1 MYQFKNEQ
9 KIFEIG
15 KVKVGGIPGERPT
28 VLIGSI
34 FYAREK
40 IVIDHKKGEFD
51 KDKAENYIKMQ
62 EEYSDKTGNPHM
74 VDVGGS
80 TNEAII
86 KFLDFVSKVTDAP
99 ILIGGASPN
108 VRLAGLKYVK
118 EVGIKN
124 PIIYNSILPEHK
136 KEELEKIKEHNVK
149 TVILLGFSPKDF
161 TSTGKIQT
169 IKNLLSI
176 IQKAGVTQP
185 MIDTAVIDI
194 PSLGLASKALFELK
208 NELGLPVGCG
218 PHNAI
223 GTWRGLKTKMNIQA
237 KYPCVA
243 SANALPVVFGAD
255 FILYGPIEY
264 ASFIFPAIAL
274 IDAALAQLRIEF
286 GKKIIDKNHPLFK
299 IP

>member
-1 MYQFKNEQ
+1 MYQFKIEQ
-9 KIFEIG
+9 KIFDIG
-15 KVKVGGIPGERPT
+15 KVKIGGEPGERPT

-51 KDKAENYIKMQ
+51 KEKAEGYIKIQ

-80 TNEAII
+80 TSEAIV

-99 ILIGGASPN
+99 ILIGGASPT
-108 VRLAGLKYVK
+108 VRIAGLNYVK

-124 PIIYNSILPEHK
+124 PIIYNSILPEYK

-149 TVILLGFSPKDF
+149 TVVLLGFNPKDF
-161 TSTGKIQT
+161 TSIGRIQT
-169 IKNLLSI
+169 IKNLLLI
-176 IQKAGVTQP
+176 VQKAGVTQP

-194 PSLGLASKALFELK
+194 PSLGSASKALFELK

-218 PHNAI
+218 SHNAI
-223 GTWRGLKTKMNIQA
+223 GTWQGLKTKMGPQA
-237 KYPCVA
+237 KYPCAA
-243 SANALPVVFGAD
+243 SANALPAAFGAD
-255 FILYGPIEY
+255 FIFYGPIEY

-274 IDAALAQLRIEF
+274 IDAALAQLRIEL
-286 GKKIIDKNHPLFK
+286 KKPISKTHPIFK

>member
-185 MIDTAVIDI
+185 MIDTA
-194 PSLGLASKALFELK
+194 
-208 NELGLPVGCG
+208 
-218 PHNAI
+218 
-223 GTWRGLKTKMNIQA
+223 
-237 KYPCVA
+237 
-243 SANALPVVFGAD
+243 
-255 FILYGPIEY
+255 
-264 ASFIFPAIAL
+264 
-274 IDAALAQLRIEF
+274 
-286 GKKIIDKNHPLFK
+286 
-299 IP
+299 

>member
-1 MYQFKNEQ
+1 MFQLKVEQ
-9 KIFEIG
+9 KVFEVG
-15 KVKVGGIPGERPT
+15 KVKIGGIPGERPT

-40 IVIDHKKGEFD
+40 IVSNYERGEFD
-51 KDKAENYIKMQ
+51 KEKAEAYIKIQ

-80 TNEAII
+80 TNEAIV
-86 KFLDFVSKVTDAP
+86 KFLDFASKVTDAP

-108 VRLAGLKYVK
+108 VRIAGLNYAK

-136 KEELEKIKEHNVK
+136 KEELEKIKEHSVK
-149 TVILLGFSPKDF
+149 TVVLLGFNPKDF
-161 TSTGKIQT
+161 TSTGKAKT

-176 IQKAGVTQP
+176 VQKAGVTQP

-223 GTWRGLKTKMNIQA
+223 GTWLGLKTKMGAQA
-237 KYPCVA
+237 RYPCVA

-264 ASFIFPAIAL
+264 ANYIFPAIAL
-274 IDAALAQLRIEF
+274 IDAALAQLIIELR
-286 GKKIIDKNHPLFK
+286 KPINRSHPLFK
-299 IP
+299 IA

>member
-1 MYQFKNEQ
+1 MYQFKVEQ
-9 KIFEIG
+9 KIFEVG
-15 KVKVGGIPGERPT
+15 KVKVGGVPGERPT

-40 IVIDHKKGEFD
+40 IVFDHRKGEFD
-51 KDKAENYIKMQ
+51 KEKAEAYIKTQ
-62 EEYSDKTGNPHM
+62 EEFSDKTGNPHM

-99 ILIGGASPN
+99 ILIGGATPS
-108 VRLAGLKYVK
+108 VRIAGLNYIK
-118 EVGIKN
+118 EVGVKN
-124 PIIYNSILPEHK
+124 PIIYNSILPEYK
-136 KEELEKIKEHNVK
+136 KEELEKIKEAKVK
-149 TVILLGFSPKDF
+149 TVVLLGFNPKDF
-161 TSTGKIQT
+161 TSIGRIQT

-176 IQKAGVTQP
+176 IQKAGITQP
-185 MIDTAVIDI
+185 LIDTAIIDI
-194 PSLGLASKALFELK
+194 PSLGLASKALFDLK

-223 GTWRGLKTKMNIQA
+223 GTWQGLKTKMGSQA
-237 KYPCVA
+237 RYPCVA
-243 SANALPVVFGAD
+243 SANALPVIFGAD

-264 ASFIFPAIAL
+264 ANFIFPAVAL
-274 IDAALAQLRIEF
+274 IDAALAQLRIEL
-286 GKKIIDKNHPLFK
+286 KKPVSKTHPIFK